1 MLLTILSFIV
11 VFTIVALVHEW
22 GHLYFSKKVGIRVH
36 EFGIGFGPTLYSVK
50 KNHTTY
56 KINLLPILGYV
67 RIAGLEDESEEEKA
81 TPEAERYSAKA
92 PWAKFLS
99 IAAGAVMNLILGFLF
114 FSLVFMLTGVPTS
127 VSNTIGIVSPGS
139 EAAKIGLLP
148 GDKLISVNN
157 QGLEKPEDAIAVIH
171 KSADKEVLLTVK
183 RNNKTLKIKAVP
195 KYHEKLKMGLIGFSL
210 KPVYEKVNPL
220 KALYY
225 GFKETVALILMI
237 LVLVGKLFSGRIAL
251 GDLAGPVGIAQ
262 ITGQHAQQGFV
273 SLLSFIA
280 FFSINIGIL
289 NLLPIPALDG
299 GRLVFVLIEAIRR
312 KPIKIE
318 VENKIHQVGLIILL
332 AFLAVLTVN
341 DVLRFFR

>member
-1 MLLTILSFIV
+1 M
-11 VFTIVALVHEW
+11 
-22 GHLYFSKKVGIRVH
+22 H
-36 EFGIGFGPTLYSVK
+36 EFGLGFGPTLNSVK
-50 KNHTTY
+50 RNHTTY

-67 RIAGLEDESEEEKA
+67 RIAGLEDESEEEKT
-81 TPEAERYSAKA
+81 TPENERYTSKS

-99 IAAGAVMNLILGFLF
+99 ISAGAIMNLILGFLF
-114 FSLVFMLTGVPTS
+114 FSLVFMLIGIPTG
-127 VSNTIGIVSPGS
+127 VSNTINAVSPGS

-148 GDKLISVNN
+148 GDKIVAVNN
-157 QGLEKPEDAIAVIH
+157 QTFENPEEAVSIIH
-171 KSADKEVLLTVK
+171 KSADKETLLTIK
-183 RNNKTLKIKAVP
+183 RNDKTLKIKAIP
-195 KYHEKLKMGLIGFSL
+195 QYHERLKMALIGFSL

-262 ITGQHAQQGFV
+262 ITGQQAQQGFV

-299 GRLVFVLIEAIRR
+299 GRLVFVLIEAVRR

-318 VENKIHQVGLIILL
+318 VENKIHQVGLIVLL
-332 AFLAVLTVN
+332 TFLAVLTVN